1 MIILIQKL
9 LVYVIMNYQNTKKV
23 FGFSFKNILS
33 IASLYFYTLGTLIL
47 GFSSY
52 LLFSTIN
59 GTNQL
64 TNWSGQSLFWTL
76 IIFFAAIFIL
86 FLPVEF
92 FNSIKLSNSSFNDLI
107 ANVIMVISFSLF
119 FLLVFQTGLGND
131 NLILIELKA
140 ITRSVSFS
148 GFIVVPFVLFILQNF
163 SNRFQMLKK
172 FSFSIVLLIWIISS
186 QFFL

>member
-1 MIILIQKL
+1 
-9 LVYVIMNYQNTKKV
+9 MNYQNTNKV
-23 FGFSFKNILS
+23 FGFSFKNISS
-33 IASLYFYTLGTLIL
+33 IVSLYFYTLGTLIL
-47 GFSSY
+47 GFSAY
-52 LLFSTIN
+52 LLISTIN

-92 FNSIKLSNSSFNDLI
+92 FNSIQLSNSSFNDLI

-119 FLLVFQTGLGND
+119 FLLLFQAGLGN
-131 NLILIELKA
+131 NNTILTELKA

-148 GFIVVPFVLFILQNF
+148 GFIVVPFALFVLQNF
-163 SNRFQMLKK
+163 SNRFQITKK
-172 FSFSIVLLIWIISS
+172 YSFSIVLIIWIISS

>member
-76 IIFFAAIFIL
+76 IVFFAAIFIL

-163 SNRFQMLKK
+163 SNKFQMLKK

>member
-76 IIFFAAIFIL
+76 IVFFAAVKLAL
-86 FLPVEF
+86 FPISKASVNCEV
-92 FNSIKLSNSSFNDLI
+92 NSFTS
-107 ANVIMVISFSLF
+107 
-119 FLLVFQTGLGND
+119 
-131 NLILIELKA
+131 
-140 ITRSVSFS
+140 
-148 GFIVVPFVLFILQNF
+148 
-163 SNRFQMLKK
+163 
-172 FSFSIVLLIWIISS
+172 LLIY
-186 QFFL
+186 

>member
-76 IIFFAAIFIL
+76 IVFFAAIFIL

-119 FLLVFQTGLGND
+119 FLLLFQTGLGND

-172 FSFSIVLLIWIISS
+172 FSFSIVLLTWIISS

>member
-76 IIFFAAIFIL
+76 IVFFAAIFIL

-172 FSFSIVLLIWIISS
+172 FSFSIVLLTWIISS

>member
-76 IIFFAAIFIL
+76 IVFFAAIFIL

-119 FLLVFQTGLGND
+119 FLLLFQTGLGND

>member
-1 MIILIQKL
+1 
-9 LVYVIMNYQNTKKV
+9 MNYQNTKKV

-76 IIFFAAIFIL
+76 IVFFAAIFIL

-119 FLLVFQTGLGND
+119 FLLLFQTGLGND

>member
-119 FLLVFQTGLGND
+119 FLLLFQTGLGND

>member
-1 MIILIQKL
+1 
-9 LVYVIMNYQNTKKV
+9 MNYQNTNKV
-23 FGFSFKNILS
+23 FGSSFKNISS

-47 GFSSY
+47 GFSAY
-52 LLFSTIN
+52 LLISTIN

-92 FNSIKLSNSSFNDLI
+92 FNSIQLSNSSFNDLI
-107 ANVIMVISFSLF
+107 ANVIMVISFSLL
-119 FLLVFQTGLGND
+119 FLLLFQAGLGN
-131 NLILIELKA
+131 NNIILTELKA

-148 GFIVVPFVLFILQNF
+148 GFIVVPFALFVLQNF
-163 SNRFQMLKK
+163 SNRFQITKK
-172 FSFSIVLLIWIISS
+172 YSFSIVLIIWIISS

>member
-1 MIILIQKL
+1 M
-9 LVYVIMNYQNTKKV
+9 
-23 FGFSFKNILS
+23 
-33 IASLYFYTLGTLIL
+33 
-47 GFSSY
+47 SS
-52 LLFSTIN
+52 
-59 GTNQL
+59 
-64 TNWSGQSLFWTL
+64 
-76 IIFFAAIFIL
+76 
-86 FLPVEF
+86 E
-92 FNSIKLSNSSFNDLI
+92 LSNSSFNDLI

-119 FLLVFQTGLGND
+119 FFLFFQTGLGND

>member
-76 IIFFAAIFIL
+76 IVFFAAIFIL